1 MAIYDIYGTVVS
13 AGNAA
18 LPFVGKKVVCFG
30 DSIWAFDVGNGKL
43 PEIIQANMGGT
54 WYACA
59 VGGTR
64 MTPTHENDYALV
76 SATALAD
83 AVATGNWTNVNNA
96 LNGDT
101 VTSSNLIR
109 VAFSN
114 MQALDFSKDV
124 AMIVFS
130 FGTNDFSVG
139 QAWEDDTNK
148 NDVIGAMKYIEETVH
163 AVYPTVKI
171 VFTST
176 HRFISAGS
184 GSQDLTNEN
193 GTVFD
198 MFDAMEAEAEKIS
211 CPFIDIL
218 HNFNITEKTRATLT
232 TDGVHLSTFGQRVY
246 ADLWCAQLL
255 SKTQGMY

>member
-1 MAIYDIYGTVVS
+1 MYDIN
-13 AGNAA
+13 GNLLTTSGSFT
-18 LPFVGKKVVCFG
+18 LPFTEKKVVCFG
-30 DSIWAFDVGNGKL
+30 DSIWAFNVGNGKL

-83 AVATGNWTNVNNA
+83 AVATGNWTSVNNA

-101 VTSSNLIR
+101 VTNSALIKN
-109 VAFSN
+109 AFTN
-114 MQALDFSKDV
+114 VQALDFSTDV
-124 AMIVFS
+124 AMIVFA
-130 FGTNDFSVG
+130 FGTNDFSSG
-139 QAWEDDTNK
+139 QAWEDETNK
-148 NDVIGAMKYIEETVH
+148 NDVIGAMKYIENTIH
-163 AVYPTVKI
+163 TVYPAVKI

-176 HRFISAGS
+176 HTFISAGS
-184 GSQDLTNEN
+184 GSQTITNEN

-198 MFDAMEAEAEKIS
+198 MFDAMKNEADKLS

-218 HNFNITEKTRATLT
+218 HNLNMTESTRATLT
-232 TDGVHLSTFGQRVY
+232 SDGVHLSALGHTVY
-246 ADLWCAQLL
+246 SDVWTAQLL
-255 SKTQGMY
+255 SKTKGVF